1 MNAEHLPDLVRP
13 RPFRPAAGFSAPH
26 VQTLVGRALRS
37 RDAVPL
43 SRERWTTPDGDFLD
57 LDFTRDPN
65 PASPLVLVI
74 HGLEGSATRNYCLE
88 TYRALAHRGVSAVGL
103 NLRSCSG
110 EPNLKAR
117 AYHSGE
123 TEDLR
128 WVVGQ
133 LARRYPSR
141 PLGAIGFSLGGNML
155 LKFLGEARRDDATQ
169 AAGSLS
175 AAVAISVPFDL
186 AAGSAHLERSWA
198 GRNIYLP
205 YFLRSLKRKVDAKAH
220 LFPDDIDLDT
230 VRRATTLRDFDQAL
244 TAPLHGFASAL
255 DYYERSSSARW
266 LDSISTPTL
275 VLQSLD
281 DPFLPRSALPS
292 EALDRNPWIHA
303 ELTPRGG
310 HVGFLEGSP
319 WHPGFWAEASAAHF
333 LAHMLSAA

>member
-1 MNAEHLPDLVRP
+1 MKDERLAASALPQ
-13 RPFRPAAGFSAPH
+13 PFRPAAGLSAPH

-43 SRERWTTPDGDFLD
+43 ARERWTTPDGDFID
-57 LDFTRDPN
+57 LDFTHDPDR
-65 PASPLVLVI
+65 ASPLVLVI

-88 TYRALAHRGVSAVGL
+88 TYRALARRGVAAVGL

-128 WVVGQ
+128 WVLEQ
-133 LARRYPSR
+133 LARRHPSR

-155 LKFLGEARRDDATQ
+155 LKFLGETQ
-169 AAGSLS
+169 AGHDFGVAEALS

-220 LFPDDIDLDT
+220 LFPPQIDLEA
-230 VRRATTLRDFDQAL
+230 VRRSTTLREFDQAL

-255 DYYERSSSARW
+255 EYYQRSSSALW
-266 LDSISTPTL
+266 IESIATPTL
-275 VLQSLD
+275 ILQSVD
-281 DPFLPRSALPS
+281 DPFLPREALPA
-292 EALDRNPWIHA
+292 EALARNPWIHA
-303 ELTPRGG
+303 ELTARGG

-319 WHPGFWAEASAAHF
+319 RRPGFWAETSAAHF
-333 LAHMLSAA
+333 LAHTLSAV